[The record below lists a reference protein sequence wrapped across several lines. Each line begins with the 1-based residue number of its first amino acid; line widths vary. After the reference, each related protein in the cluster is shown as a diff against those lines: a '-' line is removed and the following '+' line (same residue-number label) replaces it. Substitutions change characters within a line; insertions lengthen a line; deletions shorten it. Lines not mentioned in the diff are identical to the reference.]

1 MDIPPCRYVSYW
13 AHLFLVRKRPL
24 YKISSALSSAGIVIK
39 HNMSTVLV
47 KPKHYITCYI
57 TCYINKDVK
66 TNNKIIIQPCERHGY
81 RFECFEIPAPR
92 MTTYKNVLSYMNMA
106 TALKPESKSAAEV
119 STLVSKRNYHVF
131 RNKSFENG
139 STTFVKKQVTHALSN
154 TVYSKIFHPQHLLN
168 RILFFYELLY
178 MSHTFTIFQ
187 QLI

>member
-13 AHLFLVRKRPL
+13 AHLFLGRKRPL

-119 STLVSKRNYHVF
+119 STLVSKRNVF
-131 RNKSFENG
+131 RNKSLENG

-168 RILFFYELLY
+168 LILFFYELLY